1 MEFHQEIVDFIND
14 KNVFP
19 SLEDQELLAVLI
31 DEWFE
36 EVDNKETTE
45 YRKFDS
51 YSEDEDLLK
60 ELFFTFFSSVKNPE
74 FGLLCFRAAFGFV
87 EDQAV
92 VARKIFNNIDK
103 LKYRNF
109 LESLDGHPGEFE
121 TRSEAKSF
129 FERTLFPHAKNQ
141 EEKDEFLKFFEEE
154 MIFQDDGEPELK
166 KIKK

>member
-1 MEFHQEIVDFIND
+1 MEFNQEIVDFINE

-19 SLEDQELLAVLI
+19 SLEERELLAVLI

-92 VARKIFNNIDK
+92 VAREIFNNIDK

-109 LESLDGHPGEFE
+109 LERLDGHPGEFQS
-121 TRSEAKSF
+121 RSEAKQF
-129 FERTLFPHAKNQ
+129 FERNLFPHAKNQ
-141 EEKDEFLKFFEEE
+141 QEKDEFLNFFEE
-154 MIFQDDGEPELK
+154 MVFDDDGEPELK
-166 KIKK
+166 KNKV